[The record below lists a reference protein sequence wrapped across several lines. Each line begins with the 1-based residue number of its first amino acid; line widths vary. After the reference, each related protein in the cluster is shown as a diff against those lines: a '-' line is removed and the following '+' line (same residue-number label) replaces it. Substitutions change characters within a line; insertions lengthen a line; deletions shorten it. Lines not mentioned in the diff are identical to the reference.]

1 MSEQRE
7 ELIPI
12 YVAGVRQMVPP
23 LFTIMRAME
32 YAGYTLIHNC
42 GCRGGVCGAC
52 TTEYR
57 LPGDPTIK
65 RGLAC
70 QTMVEPGMQLVQIP
84 FYPARRAT
92 FDLEKVEPSAAGL
105 VELYPELAKCLGC
118 NSCTKVCPQELDVMG
133 YISAALRG
141 DLKEVR
147 RLSFECIMCGT
158 CATHCPQEIP
168 QYQIA
173 MLARRLEGRYL
184 MPPAPMLE
192 KRVEEINSGFY
203 DAELANLKKLG
214 KEELEERWKANQI
227 DVKRW

>member
-1 MSEQRE
+1 MNDQKD

-23 LFTIMRAME
+23 LFTIMRALE
-32 YAGYTLIHNC
+32 YAGYKLIHNC

-52 TTEYR
+52 VTEYR
-57 LPGDPTIK
+57 VPDEPTIK

-70 QTMVEPGMQLVQIP
+70 QTMVVPGMQLVQIP
-84 FYPARRAT
+84 FYPARRAV
-92 FDLEKVEPSAAGL
+92 FDLEKVEPTAEAL

-118 NSCTKVCPQELDVMG
+118 NSCTKVCPQEIDVMS
-133 YISAALRG
+133 YVAAALRG

-147 RLSFECIMCGT
+147 RLSFECLMCGT
-158 CATHCPQEIP
+158 CTTHCPQEIP

-192 KRVEEINSGFY
+192 KRVAEISSGFY
-203 DAELANLKKLG
+203 DAELSRLTKLS
-214 KEELEERWKANQI
+214 KEELEERWKANQVE
-227 DVKRW
+227 VKRW